1 MKTSEAAALLTIC
14 AAYDNRKPD
23 ADQAKAW
30 GMALDGLRFEDCR
43 EAIVQHYRGSR
54 EWIMPAD
61 VFAAVRKTRTSRLE
75 DVAPTPPP
83 GLDPDDT
90 GAYARWLAVVR
101 QAIADGREPEEY
113 EYAATRHIG
122 ELRHVLRA
130 VPAIE
135 AKPREKSAE
144 HEDRKAAA
152 EAELRARPAVAVADP
167 IEGDAEDEPA

>member
-1 MKTSEAAALLTIC
+1 MKTTEAAALLTIC

-30 GMALDGLRFEDCR
+30 AMALDGLRFEDCR
-43 EAIVQHYRGSR
+43 EAIVQHYRASR

-61 VFAAVRKTRTSRLE
+61 VVSAVKKTRTSRLE
-75 DVAPTPPP
+75 DVAPSPPP

-90 GAYARWLAVVR
+90 GAYAHWLAVVR
-101 QAIADGREPEEY
+101 QAIADGREVPAED
-113 EYAATRHIG
+113 YAATRHVG
-122 ELRHVLRA
+122 ELRHVLRP

-144 HEDRKAAA
+144 HDDRKAAA
-152 EAELRARPAVAVADP
+152 EAELRARPAVPVADP
-167 IEGDAEDEPA
+167 LEDDAEDEPA

>member
-1 MKTSEAAALLTIC
+1 MKTTEAAALLTIC

-30 GMALDGLRFEDCR
+30 AMALDGLRFEDCR
-43 EAIVQHYRGSR
+43 EAIVQHYRASR

-61 VFAAVRKTRTSRLE
+61 VFAAVKKVRTGRLE
-75 DVAPTPPP
+75 DVALTPPE
-83 GLDPDDT
+83 GMDPDDT
-90 GAYARWLAVVR
+90 AAYTRWLAEHR
-101 QAIADGREPEEY
+101 RAIADGIESSIEEY
-113 EYAATRHIG
+113 RATRHIG
-122 ELRHVLRA
+122 ELRHIFRP